1 MNKKVDETI
10 ATVMINDK
18 KSTILDL
25 EKIRVMTSGDIIT
38 FVN

>member
-18 KSTILDL
+18 KIYYFGFGKNTCND
-25 EKIRVMTSGDIIT
+25 
-38 FVN
+38 FW

>member
-18 KSTILDL
+18 KSTIFGFGKNTCND
-25 EKIRVMTSGDIIT
+25 
-38 FVN
+38 FW